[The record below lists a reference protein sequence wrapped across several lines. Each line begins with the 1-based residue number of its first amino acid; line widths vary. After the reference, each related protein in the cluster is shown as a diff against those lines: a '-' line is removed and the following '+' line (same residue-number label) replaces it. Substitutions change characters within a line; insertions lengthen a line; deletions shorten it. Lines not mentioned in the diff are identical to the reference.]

1 MTFAQTYQIRNAVS
15 IVSENKETEQYILNI
30 RDLPQEE
37 KPREKLA
44 QYGPEYLTT
53 QELLAVVLGAGTK
66 KEEVFH
72 MSGRILKE
80 YGTKTIASHTDP
92 KKLSEDLDIP
102 LVKSCQ
108 IIACFEL
115 GKRFFSSKR
124 GDLKIVR
131 TPKQVYDHVSDMHD
145 LPKEQ
150 LRGLYLDSH
159 YRVIHE
165 EVISIGS
172 VDANIIH
179 PREVFSPAIQRNA
192 SAVVLVHNHPSGIV
206 TPSKADIEITKQL
219 VEAGKVLGVTLL
231 DHIVVTKDRF
241 QSICVDYT

>member
-1 MTFAQTYQIRNAVS
+1 MSN
-15 IVSENKETEQYILNI
+15 IVPVVNENKETKQYILNI

-44 QYGPEYLTT
+44 QYGPEYLTA
-53 QELLAVVLGAGTK
+53 QELLAVVLSVGTK

-72 MSGRILKE
+72 MSERILKE

-115 GKRFFSSKR
+115 GKRFFSSKK
-124 GDLKIVR
+124 GELKIVR
-131 TPKQVYDHVSDMHD
+131 TPKQVYEHVLDMHD

-159 YRVIHE
+159 YRIIHE
-165 EVISIGS
+165 EIISIGS

-192 SAVVLVHNHPSGIV
+192 SAVILVHNHPSGIV
-206 TPSKADIEITKQL
+206 TPSKDDVEVTTQL
-219 VEAGKVLGVTLL
+219 VETGKILGVTLL
-231 DHIVVTKDRF
+231 DHIVVTKDEFR
-241 QSICVDYT
+241 SIYVDYV